1 MSLFSFKKQGP
12 IAGQSFDNDLEMA
25 VFGKIYRQRS
35 LRREE
40 LIGAGL
46 TVTNAQDRNDEP
58 ESINGA
64 VSKLV
69 ARHLVKVIPGVIND
83 FDTLVVTAEG
93 FRLADHVDL

>member
-1 MSLFSFKKQGP
+1 MSFFSFKKQSP
-12 IAGQSFDNDLEMA
+12 IAEQSFDNDLEMA

-40 LIGAGL
+40 LTSVGL
-46 TVTNAQDRNDEP
+46 NVTNVSGRDDEP
-58 ESINGA
+58 ETIDGA

-69 ARHLVKVIPGVIND
+69 GRHLVKVIPGVIND